1 MVVSWLVD
9 GVPPR
14 VSRVDGEVAWVR
26 VTMEEAVAAQLLE
39 VGRRQSVGDV
49 HLRIESGLSHG
60 QFSRGK
66 CSLNVVSV
74 LEVCW
79 RLVEES

>member
-1 MVVSWLVD
+1 
-9 GVPPR
+9 
-14 VSRVDGEVAWVR
+14 
-26 VTMEEAVAAQLLE
+26 MEEAVAAQLLE

-74 LEVCW
+74 LEACW